1 MTPYKSDFR
10 IREIILA
17 QKISKVNRYP
27 LRIEKY
33 SPKHVSF
40 LKKNLIIFFNS
51 IRKLD
56 LT

>member
-17 QKISKVNRYP
+17 QKISKVNRYQ

-33 SPKHVSF
+33 SPKHVSL
-40 LKKNLIIFFNS
+40 LKKNLIIFL
-51 IRKLD
+51 IRLEK
-56 LT
+56 